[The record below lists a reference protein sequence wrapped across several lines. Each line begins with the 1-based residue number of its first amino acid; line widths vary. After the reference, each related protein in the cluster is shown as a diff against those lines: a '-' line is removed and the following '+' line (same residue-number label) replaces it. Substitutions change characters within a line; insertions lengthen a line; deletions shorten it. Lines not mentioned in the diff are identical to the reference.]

1 MSGVRQPRPVLNSP
15 AQLLEPHACGVLWGQ
30 PARIWG
36 CSFCGLPF
44 SPALLSSHDTPGGGQ
59 PQVFGL
65 QRHSWLSLLQ
75 DPLVHLPGGPQSS
88 PATPSSRGISRFL
101 SAVAVQRPCPGVGP
115 GSARCAPSQPWS
127 LTTSLLLA
135 ISASSSATALQSL
148 SLLVMSWLQS
158 PFTLTTEPG

>member
-115 GSARCAPSQPWS
+115 GSVRVC
-127 LTTSLLLA
+127 A
-135 ISASSSATALQSL
+135 ISALVPNDIFALGDLCQFLCHCPSESQPSCHVL
-148 SLLVMSWLQS
+148 AAVSIYIDY
-158 PFTLTTEPG
+158 